1 MPLRLVTFQKQ
12 DANNQRIGALTED
25 GVLDLTDHAEQEP
38 ASLPA
43 AWDNSLITVLSQIEW
58 IDWAKQC
65 VQTANEQ
72 HMLERASVRLLPPV
86 PRPGKLFLLAGNY
99 MEHLREAASFDFQ
112 KEDEGLPEE
121 EPHVFVK
128 PPVDTLIGDGEPIIL
143 SRNHRFVDYEAEM
156 AVIIG
161 KTGRYIPA
169 EQALDYVAG
178 ITAFNDVSEREWGRD
193 RQQMTEREKFF
204 AWLNGKW
211 FDSFAPMGPCAV
223 PMADVP
229 DIHNLDLQLRVNG
242 QLRQHSSTAL
252 MMFDVPQIIAY
263 ISGIC
268 TLRAG
273 DVIATGTPE
282 GVGHAQGSKLED
294 QDIIQVELELVGT
307 LTNPVQAEAQDH
319 RSSQEMQRE

>member
-1 MPLRLVTFQKQ
+1 MTLRLVTFQKY
-12 DANNQRIGALTED
+12 DANDQHVGALTED
-25 GVLDLTDHAEQEP
+25 GIVDLTDRAEQEP
-38 ASLPA
+38 AGLPA
-43 AWDNSLITVLSQIEW
+43 AWGNSLITVLSQPQW

-65 VQTANEQ
+65 VEAPSEQ
-72 HMLERASVRLLPPV
+72 HLLARSSVRLLPPV

-99 MEHLREAASFDFQ
+99 TEHLREAGSFDFQ
-112 KEDEGLPEE
+112 KEDETLPEE
-121 EPHVFVK
+121 EPLIFAK
-128 PPVDTLIGDGEPIIL
+128 PPIDTLIGDGEPIIL

-161 KTGRYIPA
+161 KSGRYIPT

-178 ITAFNDVSEREWGRD
+178 ITAFNDVSEREWSSGREA
-193 RQQMTEREKFF
+193 MTEREKFF

-252 MMFDVPQIIAY
+252 MMFDIPQIIAY
-263 ISGIC
+263 ISSIC

-273 DVIATGTPE
+273 DIIATGTPE

-294 QDIIQVELELVGT
+294 QDIVQVELELVGT
-307 LTNPVQAEAQDH
+307 LTNPVQAEA
-319 RSSQEMQRE
+319 

>member
-1 MPLRLVTFQKQ
+1 MTLRLVTFQEQ
-12 DANNQRIGALTED
+12 DANDWRVGALTED
-25 GVLDLTDHAEQEP
+25 GVVDLSARAEQEP
-38 ASLPA
+38 TSLPA
-43 AWDNSLITVLSQIEW
+43 AWDNSLITVLSQSEW
-58 IDWAKQC
+58 VEWAKQA
-65 VQTANEQ
+65 VETASEQ
-72 HMLERASVRLLPPV
+72 YLRDRASVRLLPPV
-86 PRPGKLFLLAGNY
+86 PHPGKLFLLAGNY
-99 MEHLREAASFDFQ
+99 MEHLREAGSFDFQ
-112 KEDEGLPEE
+112 KEDEAFPEDS
-121 EPHVFVK
+121 PHIFVK
-128 PPVDTLIGDGEPIIL
+128 PPIDTLIGDGEPIIL
-143 SRNHRFVDYEAEM
+143 WRNRRFVDYEAEM
-156 AVIIG
+156 AVIVG
-161 KTGRYIPA
+161 KTGRYIPT

-252 MMFDVPQIIAY
+252 MMFDIPQIIAY
-263 ISGIC
+263 ISSIC

-294 QDIIQVELELVGT
+294 QDIVQVELELVGT
-307 LTNPVQAEAQDH
+307 LTNPVQAEA
-319 RSSQEMQRE
+319 

>member
-1 MPLRLVTFQKQ
+1 VTLRLVTFQKQ
-12 DANNQRIGALTED
+12 DANDRRVGALTED
-25 GVLDLTDHAEQEP
+25 GVVDLTDRAEQEP

-43 AWDNSLITVLSQIEW
+43 AWDNALITVLSQTEW
-58 IDWAKQC
+58 IDWARQAL
-65 VQTANEQ
+65 QSASNE
-72 HMLERASVRLLPPV
+72 HLLDRSAVRLLPPV

-99 MEHLREAASFDFQ
+99 FEHLREAGSFDFQ
-112 KEDEGLPEE
+112 KEDEAFPEDS
-121 EPHVFVK
+121 PHIFVK
-128 PPVDTLIGDGEPIIL
+128 PPIDALIGDGEPIIL

-161 KTGRYIPA
+161 KSGRYIPT

-178 ITAFNDVSEREWGRD
+178 ITAFNDVSEREWGKS

-229 DIHNLDLQLRVNG
+229 DIHNLDLQLRVND

-252 MMFDVPQIIAY
+252 MMFDIPQIIAY
-263 ISGIC
+263 ISSIC

-282 GVGHAQGSKLED
+282 GVGHSQGIKLAD
-294 QDIIQVELELVGT
+294 RDVVQVELELVGT
-307 LTNPVQAEAQDH
+307 LTNPVQAEA
-319 RSSQEMQRE
+319 

>member
-1 MPLRLVTFQKQ
+1 MPLRLVTFQEQ
-12 DANNQRIGALTED
+12 GADGWHVGALTD
-25 GVLDLTDHAEQEP
+25 NKIVDLTDRAEQEP

-43 AWDNSLITVLSQIEW
+43 AWDNSLITVLSQSEW

-65 VQTANEQ
+65 VQAANEQ
-72 HMLERASVRLLPPV
+72 HRLERASVRLLPPM

-99 MEHLREAASFDFQ
+99 MEHLREAGSFDFQ
-112 KEDEGLPEE
+112 KEDETLPEE
-121 EPHVFVK
+121 EPLIFAK
-128 PPVDTLIGDGEPIIL
+128 PPIDTLIGDGEPIIL

-161 KTGRYIPA
+161 NTGRYIPA

-223 PMADVP
+223 PMIDVP
-229 DIHNLDLQLRVNG
+229 DIHNLDLQLRVNS

-252 MMFDVPQIIAY
+252 MMLGVPQIIAH
-263 ISGIC
+263 ISGVC
-268 TLRAG
+268 TLRPG
-273 DVIATGTPE
+273 DIIATGTPE

-294 QDIIQVELELVGT
+294 QDIVQVELELVGT
-307 LTNPVQAEAQDH
+307 LTNPVQAEA
-319 RSSQEMQRE
+319 